1 MVIYMG
7 MNNKSKFKNKIQD
20 KILVKRCDKCGAD
33 FEILRNTFWQRNSRN
48 QPMYCQS
55 CMKEYRFRYV
65 DDAFRKSQSEKT
77 KQQMANM
84 SDEQKQER
92 AKKISKTS
100 KQMWERWNNTP
111 SKKKHISDM
120 ARKRYYSMSDEKK
133 SKMREAHKKWWDKQS
148 DETKAQL
155 NKNYVK
161 WWNGLSDEEKK
172 TIIEKSKRW
181 RILEPERFNEI
192 KEKHSKFMK
201 TRWEKMSDEE
211 KKSTTAGLK
220 AFYEKMTPEER
231 LEYRRLIQ
239 SEVQASISDEERA
252 MRTLER
258 IRRLNEWRTSLPK
271 EQLESMMRKILNGNN
286 KRNTLTEKFERYFK
300 DSIISKSYHY
310 TKEYF
315 CSANDVS
322 HSWDYAIFNENDQL
336 QMVIDLDGAFYHGD
350 LTDYDG
356 AHSREEYDEKR
367 LLSVPSG
374 IKYHIIYEKKFTKSF
389 ELMIQKL
396 MLDYDDFIE
405 DQFNQCRSLLDI
417 PYPHYTPVELVR
429 SYEHLRKMKTDDKYH
444 KTLSMNNREGDR
456 IINHFHHSI
465 YLAKRKTSKL
475 SPREAWNDDDLLRK
489 IIRNRI
495 IYINKINPNKILQGF
510 NISNVA
516 QKVSVFS
523 AARAK
528 MIIAKYL
535 SEFDEIFDPFSGFS
549 GRMIGAVSLDKKYIG
564 QDISKIHIEESKK
577 IISFLI
583 KYGYSPEVYLSKKD
597 INSSYGEYPCLF
609 TCPPYSDKEQWFDV
623 PVSKNTCDDWIDICL
638 AHFKC
643 KRYVFIV
650 DHTDKYQSNIVI
662 PIINKSHMNMNEEY
676 LVIIDK

>member
-84 SDEQKQER
+84 SDEQKRKR

-100 KQMWERWNNTP
+100 KEMWERWKNTP
-111 SKKKHISDM
+111 AQQKHISDI
-120 ARKRYYSMSDEKK
+120 ARKRYYSMTDEKK
-133 SKMREAHKKWWDKQS
+133 SKMREAHKKWWDRQS

-155 NKNYVK
+155 SKNYVK

-181 RILEPERFNEI
+181 RKAEPERFDEI
-192 KEKHSKFMK
+192 KGKHSKFMK
-201 TRWEKMSDEE
+201 TRWDKMSD
-211 KKSTTAGLK
+211 KDKLSATHGLRL
-220 AFYEKMTPEER
+220 FYES
-231 LEYRRLIQ
+231 L
-239 SEVQASISDEERA
+239 SDEERDQYH
-252 MRTLER
+252 MK
-258 IRRLNEWRTSLPK
+258 RLILSGSTTNNFTVTFEKYFNHSMIS
-271 EQLESMMRKILNGNN
+271 QL
-286 KRNTLTEKFERYFK
+286 Y
-300 DSIISKSYHY
+300 YY

-315 CSANDVS
+315 CSKGNIR
-322 HSWDYAIFNENDQL
+322 HSWDYAIFDKNNKL

-350 LTDYDG
+350 LMDYDG
-356 AHSREEYDEKR
+356 AHSREEYDERR
-367 LLSVPSG
+367 LLTVPDG
-374 IKYHIIYEKKFTKSF
+374 VKYHIIYEKKFTKSF
-389 ELMIQKL
+389 ELMIQKV
-396 MLDYDDFIE
+396 MLNYNDFVE
-405 DQFNQCRSLLDI
+405 DQFKQCRSLVDI
-417 PYPHYTPVELVR
+417 PYPHYTPVELIR
-429 SYEHLRKMKTDDKYH
+429 SYEHLKKMKTDDKYH

-475 SPREAWNDDDLLRK
+475 SPREAWNDDELLRK

-528 MIIAKYL
+528 MIVAKYL

-549 GRMIGAVSLDKKYIG
+549 GRMLGTISLGKKYIG
-564 QDISKIHIEESKK
+564 QDISDIHIHESERILAFLKK
-577 IISFLI
+577 Y
-583 KYGYSPEVYLSKKD
+583 KYAIDVELSKKD
-597 INSSYGEYPCLF
+597 ILSSYGEYPCLF
-609 TCPPYSDKEQWFDV
+609 TCPPYSDKEQWFNV
-623 PVSKNTCDDWIDICL
+623 PTVEKTCDDWIDLCL
-638 AHFKC
+638 KHFRC
-643 KRYVFIV
+643 KRYVFVV
-650 DHTDKYQSNIVI
+650 DYTEKYTSNIIV
-662 PIINKSHMNMNEEY
+662 PIVNKSHMNQNEEY
-676 LVIIDK
+676 LLIIDS